1 MIKTITIEHFFSFGD
16 KQTITLNSDTNI
28 LVGINGTGK
37 SNFMKAIKLL
47 YESVVGDGMEKILT
61 QKWGGFTNVVNFS
74 DSRAEE
80 ISITYEFDKKL
91 ISKLLNGKGH
101 DFPKNPKY
109 QIKIHK
115 KGNLGDYYLSEWVYN
130 ESASQD
136 QEPFNYLKIENGRG
150 IISTRE
156 NAQISIKRLD
166 VFKQNELVL
175 RQISDP
181 DMYFPL
187 YTIKQAI
194 EQIIVYNYFDTT
206 FDSVI
211 RQLSPFYAETKL
223 LNDGRNLVHLLNYLS
238 TTETNAYDHI
248 VNLLRTHINPNFED
262 LRFMVQGSSK
272 MLLSLKERG
281 LSRTVTVDHIS
292 DGTLRFLLLL
302 SIFYN
307 PNRGSIICIDE
318 PETGLHPD
326 MINTVAKSIKYAAQN
341 GSQIIIA
348 THSPLLLNNFELE
361 DLRIFDKDSS
371 NQSFVSNITENNFP
385 DWEGEFIVGQMW
397 LRGQLGGV
405 RW

>member
-1 MIKTITIEHFFSFGD
+1 MIKTITIEHFFSFCE
-16 KQTITLNSDTNI
+16 KQTVTLNSDTNI

-37 SNFMKAIKLL
+37 SNFIKAIKFL
-47 YESVVGDGMEKILT
+47 YESIVGDGMEKILT
-61 QKWGGFTNVVNFS
+61 QKWGGFISVVNYL

-91 ISKLLNGKGH
+91 MNRLLNGKGH
-101 DFPKNPKY
+101 KFTNNPKY

-130 ESASQD
+130 ESTKKGES
-136 QEPFNYLKIENGRG
+136 PFNYLKIEDGKG
-150 IISTRE
+150 IISTKE
-156 NAQISIKRLD
+156 NAQVGIKRLD
-166 VFKQNELVL
+166 AFKQNELVL

-187 YTIKQAI
+187 YTLKQAI

-223 LNDGRNLVHLLNYLS
+223 LDDGRNLVHLLNYLS
-238 TTETNAYDHI
+238 TAETEAYDQI
-248 VNLLRTHINPNFED
+248 INLLRTHINPNFED
-262 LRFMVQGSSK
+262 LRFMVQGSK

-326 MINTVAKSIKYAAQN
+326 MINTVAKAIKHASQN
-341 GSQIIIA
+341 GSQIIVA

-361 DLRIFDKDSS
+361 DLRIFEKDSL
-371 NQSFVSNITENNFP
+371 NQSIVSSISEKDFP

-397 LRGQLGGV
+397 IRGQLGGV

>member
-1 MIKTITIEHFFSFGD
+1 
-16 KQTITLNSDTNI
+16 
-28 LVGINGTGK
+28 
-37 SNFMKAIKLL
+37 
-47 YESVVGDGMEKILT
+47 
-61 QKWGGFTNVVNFS
+61 
-74 DSRAEE
+74 
-80 ISITYEFDKKL
+80 
-91 ISKLLNGKGH
+91 
-101 DFPKNPKY
+101 
-109 QIKIHK
+109 IHK

-130 ESASQD
+130 ESTKKGES
-136 QEPFNYLKIENGRG
+136 PFNYLKIEDGKG
-150 IISTRE
+150 IILTRG
-156 NAQISIKRLD
+156 NAQVGIKRLD
-166 VFKQNELVL
+166 AFKQNELVL

-187 YTIKQAI
+187 YTLKQAI

-206 FDSVI
+206 FDSAI

-238 TTETNAYDHI
+238 TSETEAYDQI
-248 VNLLRTHINPNFED
+248 INLLRTHINPNFED
-262 LRFMVQGSSK
+262 LRFLVQGSK

-326 MINTVAKSIKYAAQN
+326 MINTVAKAIKHASQN

-361 DLRIFDKDSS
+361 DLRIFEKDSL
-371 NQSFVSNITENNFP
+371 NQSIVSSINEKDFP

-397 LRGQLGGV
+397 IRGQLGGV